1 LARWDA
7 NWYGPR
13 LAGPAFTE
21 LMHSRIKFQHPKDND
36 AFGLVFGDYGGR
48 QTLWYEGG
56 DLDASSYMVRLPA
69 QRLTVICLSNMVT
82 GDAGA
87 RAKRVLGVLEASG
100 LL

>member
-1 LARWDA
+1 
-7 NWYGPR
+7 
-13 LAGPAFTE
+13 
-21 LMHSRIKFQHPKDND
+21 
-36 AFGLVFGDYGGR
+36 
-48 QTLWYEGG
+48 
-56 DLDASSYMVRLPA
+56 MVRLPA